1 MRNPFRF
8 DVEVSGSYFCG
19 REEEIGMILE
29 YIENQTNLIM
39 FAKRRVGKSS
49 LIKEIFEHRLAKG
62 VLYAHIDIYSISNIR
77 ELYERLR
84 SGVEEAIARSES
96 SLERLARVVGEI
108 QELFVGAKVSLVV
121 STTPRVQIDSTQ
133 KDYYRAIEALFDG
146 FFAFLQKRGSK
157 AVIAID
163 EFQKI
168 VSLPE
173 SEKVESLLRTIVNK
187 RINSS
192 FLFTGS
198 KRGILLAMFNDAGRA
213 FFKLGAEA
221 PLEPIEKSEFY
232 EWSKKRFS
240 RKQIYL
246 EESAFGYLYD
256 ESDGE
261 TRFIQQV
268 CHELFRQMKGESVID
283 VGAMERMVRSVI
295 GKKSFFAQLLDSY
308 SPAQQNTL
316 KIVAVTNGREIFSSE
331 VLEAYDISK
340 SSAQSAINSLRKKGV
355 LFTESDGRL
364 SFEDVEF
371 KLWLKYGAV

>member
-19 REEEIGMILE
+19 REEEIEMILE
-29 YIENQTNLIM
+29 YIKNQTNLIM

-49 LIKEIFEHRLAKG
+49 LIKEIFEHRLEKG
-62 VLYAHIDIYSISNIR
+62 MLYAHVDIYAVSNIR

-84 SGVEEAIARSES
+84 AGIEEAIARSES
-96 SLERLARVVGEI
+96 SLERLARLVGEL

-121 STTPRVQIDSTQ
+121 SGTPKVQIESTQ
-133 KDYYRAIEALFDG
+133 RDYYGAIRDLFEG
-146 FFAFLQKRGSK
+146 FFAFLQKKDRR

-173 SEKVESLLRTIVNK
+173 SERVETLLRTIVNK
-187 RINSS
+187 RVNCS

-198 KRGILLAMFNDAGRA
+198 KRNILLAMFNDAGRA
-213 FFKLGAEA
+213 FFKLGAET
-221 PLEPIEKSEFY
+221 PLDPIDEEEFY
-232 EWSKKRFS
+232 EWTRKRFL
-240 RKQIYL
+240 RKSVHL
-246 EESAFGYLYD
+246 EREAFAHLYR

-268 CHELFRQMKGESVID
+268 CHELFRSQKSESVID
-283 VGAMERMVRSVI
+283 TGTMERTIREVI
-295 GKKSFFAQLLDSY
+295 GRKSFFGQYLDSF

-316 KIVAVTNGREIFSSE
+316 KIVAVTDGREIYASE
-331 VLEAYDISK
+331 VLEAYETSK
-340 SSAQSAINSLRKKGV
+340 STAQSAVKSLTQKGV
-355 LFTESDGRL
+355 LFTEADGRL

-371 KLWLKYGAV
+371 RLWLKYGAL